1 MTDEGMGPFE
11 EPTPEPEGM
20 MRPEEMMK
28 PERGPSAMAAD
39 FTSGEGL
46 VALGGMVL
54 LAVWLLFDVILDD
67 YGLGILTVLLAAVV
81 VIVPRLNPE
90 SVARVHQVP
99 VIMKV
104 VGYAL
109 GFIGVFDVIGA
120 IEEGFFEDALTVIA
134 ALISYAAFAVAFI
147 GARQIKI

>member
-11 EPTPEPEGM
+11 EPTPEP
-20 MRPEEMMK
+20 REMMK
-28 PERGPSAMAAD
+28 PEGERPAMAGAAD

-46 VALGGMVL
+46 VALGGIVL

-67 YGLGILTVLLAAVV
+67 YGLGILTVLLATVV

-90 SVARVHQVP
+90 SVARVQQVP

-120 IEEGFFEDALTVIA
+120 IEEGFYEDALTVIA